1 MGGEKKTGKK
11 LQFKYVYPDDLRD
24 FYVNG
29 AWGGTTPRNEIYM
42 HLYSERQAIPKN
54 ITYKVLNDKSLGEAE
69 ATSGAN
75 VVRLI
80 QSSVVM
86 DANTAIA
93 LRDWL
98 DKMIKAVETA
108 EGRQRQ

>member
-1 MGGEKKTGKK
+1 MSTDKKKRES
-11 LQFKYVYPDDLRD
+11 LRIKYVYPDDLRD

-42 HLYSERQAIPKN
+42 HLYSERQAIPKD
-54 ITYKVLNDKSLGEAE
+54 ITYKTMPDNSLEEIG

-75 VVRLI
+75 IVRLI
-80 QSSVVM
+80 QASIVM
-86 DANTAIA
+86 DAKTAIA

-98 DKMIKAVETA
+98 DKMILAIQQSKGGEK
-108 EGRQRQ
+108 